1 MNTDQLPQETKL
13 QIRDVV
19 KVRDGFYDSELGV
32 DMSGWHGR
40 VSKLYPEEGNALI
53 AFDSLTLLDLPSSY
67 IEQCEEEGYS
77 WSEYGY
83 GLDDLSKTEA
93 RDTLSGVLTVLKD
106 LQKRYQYSHLGE
118 EGREIN
124 KIFLSIDPDGTM
136 VPLDVWGTYLQQNLT
151 FPFEALVD
159 EWQERGSLRAGD
171 KMRVSQIEMADEW
184 YGLIIKAKRGRQQ
197 IHFPLCDLA
206 ATDKDSPNFDLIDL
220 YRTWFANQ

>member
-1 MNTDQLPQETKL
+1 MNTDKLPQETNI
-13 QIRDVV
+13 QSGDVV

-32 DMSGWHGR
+32 DMGGWHGR
-40 VSKLYPEEGNALI
+40 VSKLYPEEGTALI
-53 AFDSLTLLDLPSSY
+53 AFDSLTLLNLPSSY

-93 RDTLSGVLTVLKD
+93 RDTLSRVLTVLKD
-106 LQKRYQYSHLGE
+106 LQKRYPYSYLGE
-118 EGREIN
+118 QGREIN

-151 FPFEALVD
+151 FPFEAVVD
-159 EWQERGSLRAGD
+159 EWQERGPLRAGD

-184 YGLIIKAKRGRQQ
+184 YGLIIKAKHGRQQ
-197 IHFPLCDLA
+197 IHFPLCNLA

>member
-1 MNTDQLPQETKL
+1 MNTNQLPQEKDL

-53 AFDSLTLLDLPSSY
+53 AFDSLTLLALPSSF
-67 IEQCEEEGYS
+67 IELCEEEGYS
-77 WSEYGY
+77 WSDYGY
-83 GLDDLSKTEA
+83 GLDDLSRTEA
-93 RDTLSGVLTVLKD
+93 RDTLSRVLTVLKG
-106 LQKRYQYSHLGE
+106 LQKRYQFSYLGE
-118 EGREIN
+118 EGRELN

-136 VPLDVWGTYLQQNLT
+136 VPLDVWGTCLQQNLT
-151 FPFEALVD
+151 FPFEAVVD
-159 EWQERGSLRAGD
+159 EWQEPGPLRAGD
-171 KMRVSQIEMADEW
+171 KVRVSQIEVVDER
-184 YGLIIKAKRGRQQ
+184 YGLIIKAKRGRHQ

-220 YRTWFANQ
+220 YCTWFANQ